1 VYEVSDV
8 TPGGFPPMAHSLNIN
23 YLQTVATRVN
33 ILGKINLL
41 EIVQCNPDLA
51 TYVSI
56 IVVNAFDTKW
66 T

>member
-1 VYEVSDV
+1 
-8 TPGGFPPMAHSLNIN
+8 MAHGLNIN

-41 EIVQCNPDLA
+41 EIVQCNPDPA